1 MRLDQGKP
9 RLIHFLKTST
19 PESLLEHK
27 PSLLKSKM
35 YWVGILYF
43 TEGFPLGVFYDV
55 FPVHFRQQGVDLW
68 QIGFMSLLGLAWTL
82 KFLWAPAVDY
92 YRYHRRWIF
101 VMDMLMGMVLLG
113 FAVILDFGPWVW
125 VAIGLFTVFS
135 ATSDIAIDGYTI
147 EMLDT
152 NELGI
157 ANGIRIG
164 MYRVGMLAS
173 GIILILSDYLSW
185 SATYLAGTAILCLCG
200 TVCLMAPQEKPYH
213 TRSIHSVKA
222 EWRLLVQHPYA
233 LALVYLFVLG
243 AVGLVDWKLDFSE
256 GLPWLWP
263 GLLLFT
269 GAILLLSR
277 AAARSNAEN
286 SPSLREDLNEGPM
299 FGALFELAQR
309 PYIIPMVIFILIF
322 KLADSSMG
330 FMIKPFWVDMGFSA
344 TEIGLVSVN
353 IGLGL
358 SIAGGLVGGW
368 FTDRFGIFKGI
379 WILGL
384 AQAVSNLGYAAVAF
398 IIPPAVEGVEL
409 AMNYKFMMY
418 GASVL
423 ESFTGGLGSAAF
435 LAFLMAI
442 VNKKRSA
449 SEYAL
454 LSSIFALSR
463 SVAGWAGG
471 FGAEAMGYGSY
482 FTLTF
487 FLAFPAYVLL
497 PWIKRILEH
506 TKNWDKI

>member
-1 MRLDQGKP
+1 MRWLQGKP
-9 RLIHFLKTST
+9 CLIDTLKPST
-19 PESLLEHK
+19 PEPSLEQK
-27 PSLLKSKM
+27 PSILKSKL
-35 YWVGILYF
+35 YWVGVLYF
-43 TEGFPLGVFYDV
+43 AEGFPLGVFYDV

-92 YRYHRRWIF
+92 YRHHRRWIF
-101 VMDMLMGMVLLG
+101 VMNFFMGMVLLA
-113 FAVILDFGPWVW
+113 FAIILDFGPWVW

-147 EMLDT
+147 EMLEK
-152 NELGI
+152 NELGL
-157 ANGIRIG
+157 ANGVRNG
-164 MYRVGMLAS
+164 MYRVGMLAA
-173 GIILILSDYLSW
+173 GVILILSDYLSW
-185 SATYLAGTAILCLCG
+185 SATYLAGTVILCLCG
-200 TVCLMAPQEKPYH
+200 IACLMAPKERPYH
-213 TRSIHSVKA
+213 TRSVHSVKA
-222 EWRLLVQHPYA
+222 EWILLARHPYA
-233 LALVYLFVLG
+233 LALVYLFLLG
-243 AVGLVDWKLDFSE
+243 AVRLVDWKLDFSE

-269 GAILLLSR
+269 GAILLFSR
-277 AAARSNAEN
+277 TVERSNAEN
-286 SPSLREDLNEGPM
+286 NHSLREDLNDGPM

-309 PYIIPMVIFILIF
+309 PYIIPIVIFILIY

-330 FMIKPFWVDMGFSA
+330 FMVKPFWVDMGFTA

-379 WILGL
+379 WVLGL
-384 AQAVSNLGYAAVAF
+384 AQAVSNLGYAGVAF
-398 IIPPAVEGVEL
+398 VIPPTVEGVEL
-409 AMNYKFMMY
+409 AANYKLMMY
-418 GASVL
+418 GASVV

-442 VNKKRSA
+442 VSKKRTA

-471 FGAEAMGYGSY
+471 FGAEAMGYGPY

-487 FLAFPAYVLL
+487 FLAFPAYFFL
-497 PWIKRILEH
+497 PWVKRMLDN
-506 TKNWDKI
+506 TKSWD

>member
-1 MRLDQGKP
+1 M
-9 RLIHFLKTST
+9 
-19 PESLLEHK
+19 ESK
-27 PSLLKSKM
+27 PSILKSKL

-101 VMDMLMGMVLLG
+101 VMDVLMGVVLLA

-125 VAIGLFTVFS
+125 VAIGLFTAFS

-147 EMLDT
+147 EMLNK
-152 NELGI
+152 NELGM

-164 MYRVGMLAS
+164 MYRVGMLTA
-173 GIILILSDYLSW
+173 GVILILSDYLSW
-185 SATYLAGTAILCLCG
+185 RATYLAGAAIICLCG
-200 TVCLMAPQEKPYH
+200 TVCLMAPKEKPYH
-213 TRSIHSVKA
+213 TRSVHSVKA
-222 EWRLLVQHPYA
+222 EWLLLVQHPYA

-243 AVGLVDWKLDFSE
+243 AVRLVDWKLDFSE
-256 GLPWLWP
+256 GLPYLWP
-263 GLLLFT
+263 ALLLFT
-269 GAILLLSR
+269 GAILGLSR
-277 AAARSNAEN
+277 AVARSSTNN
-286 SPSLREDLNEGPM
+286 NSLREELNDGPM

-309 PYIIPMVIFILIF
+309 PYIIPIVIFILIY

-330 FMIKPFWVDMGFSA
+330 FMVKPFWVDTGFTA

-398 IIPPAVEGVEL
+398 TIPPGVEGVGL
-409 AMNYKFMMY
+409 ALNYKFMMY
-418 GASVL
+418 GASVV

-442 VNKKRSA
+442 VSKKRSA

-471 FGAEAMGYGSY
+471 FGAESMGYGPY

-487 FLAFPAYVLL
+487 FLAFPAYLFL
-497 PWIKRILEH
+497 PWVKRMLDS
-506 TKNWDKI
+506 TKSWD